1 MSIPS
6 SPSMIK
12 SNSPLSRLFP
22 ALLIASSLLWGRD
35 AVVVDAA
42 QFFTLIPR
50 GDTIDGRN
58 LGDQWLFNNT
68 VLNLGS
74 SEDCVA
80 HVNVPEAG
88 QYHLF
93 VRSQGPGGSSFK
105 VSINDKAT
113 AESFGSGAMSFKP
126 AGEFTLPKGQVEI
139 RLTQIS
145 SRPVFNV
152 MVLSKNARFA
162 EQDLHALELPEEV
175 ETLKEYKIPQASII
189 KFGDVDGDGKP
200 DFLVITNNYS
210 AIMYNHTGTEL
221 WRWEAP
227 AEGARL
233 RGEFEAPG
241 SIWDF
246 DQDGYAEV
254 IHWRIID
261 GKEWLVMAD
270 GRTGAIKR
278 KVEWPTTPFP
288 HVYNNYRTAIAK
300 FHPGYADNLVVLTD
314 SGGTISLTAYDRE
327 LRQIWQHKEKLAKD
341 YFGHYLYP
349 IDLNG
354 DGIDEVVISHLC
366 VDAKGK
372 EVWNNRAIFDD
383 NHDHMDAMEIFD
395 INGEGKLELLTGQ
408 SDVGTL
414 AYNAQTGELL
424 WHNLSDHTQQIT
436 AGYILKNMSTPQVVV
451 NARTYG
457 PRGGGGGLGA
467 QLYWFTN
474 KGDLI
479 SKWPAN
485 PLNGNPNFVRGDWY
499 GTGKKQFFWYK
510 FKLEDDGSGT
520 LFFKDPVYHMFDFLG
535 NGAEQVVTW
544 GGTNLRVY
552 EYKGVKAKM
561 VKRDSEYLR
570 NSVANH
576 THY

>member
-1 MSIPS
+1 MRKNQI
-6 SPSMIK
+6 
-12 SNSPLSRLFP
+12 F
-22 ALLIASSLLWGRD
+22 AGLLVLGGILYGGVASHRSAPGTII
-35 AVVVDAA
+35 VDAS
-42 QFFTLIPR
+42 QFFSGIPR
-50 GDTIDGRN
+50 GDTIDGRAAAE
-58 LGDQWLFNNT
+58 QWLFNNT
-68 VLNLGS
+68 VIHLGATT
-74 SEDCVA
+74 ETVA
-80 HVNVPEAG
+80 RVEVPEAG
-88 QYHLF
+88 TYHLF
-93 VRSQGPGGSSFK
+93 VRSQGTESSGFRVVVGGK
-105 VSINDKAT
+105 VDPAP
-113 AESFGSGAMSFKP
+113 FGNTPAMTFRGG
-126 AGEFTLPKGQVEI
+126 GEYTLGKGPVEI
-139 RLTQIS
+139 RLTEIAP
-145 SRPVFNV
+145 RPSFNV
-152 MVLSKNARFA
+152 MVLSKDANFPEEKLRP
-162 EQDLHALELPEEV
+162 LELPDEV
-175 ETLKEYKIPQASII
+175 ETLHEYKIPQASIV

-200 DFLVITNNYS
+200 DFLVITPSYS
-210 AIMYNHTGTEL
+210 AIMYNHSGEEM

-227 AEGARL
+227 TEGTRL

-246 DQDGYAEV
+246 DQDGRAEV

-278 KVEWPTTPFP
+278 KVEWPTTPAP

-300 FHPGYADNLVVLTD
+300 FHPGYADSLVVLTD
-314 SGGTISLTAYDRE
+314 SGGTISLTAYDRQ
-327 LRQIWQHKEKLAKD
+327 LNQLWQHKEQLQKD

-366 VDAKGK
+366 VDAKGR
-372 EVWNNRAIFDD
+372 EVWNNRKLFDD
-383 NHDHMDAMEIFD
+383 NHDHMDAMEFFD
-395 INGEGKLELLTGQ
+395 INGDGKLELLTGQ

-414 AYNAQTGELL
+414 AYNAQTGKLL
-424 WHNLSDHTQQIT
+424 WQNLSDHTQQIT
-436 AGYILKNMSTPQVVV
+436 AGYILKGRTTPQVVV

-457 PRGGGGGLGA
+457 PRGGGGLGA

-474 KGDLI
+474 QGDLI

-499 GTGKKQFFWYK
+499 GTGKKTFFWYK

-520 LFFKDPVYHMFDFLG
+520 LYFKDPVYHMFDFLG
-535 NGAEQVVTW
+535 NGAEQVITW

-552 EYKGVKAKM
+552 GYRNVKAKA
-561 VKRDSEYLR
+561 VRRDSEYIR
-570 NSVANH
+570 NSIANH